1 MASGDEQGFGKYK
14 LLDRLATGGMAEI
27 YRARYTAAA
36 GVTKEMVI
44 KKILPAFADNR
55 RFVQMFIDEARISVG
70 LSHGN
75 IAQVFDFGEI
85 DGEYF
90 LAMEFVDG
98 QPLSRALKRLRER
111 GIAFLPSTFAA
122 YIALQVCR
130 GLHYAHTRLDSEGKP
145 LNIIHRDV
153 SPQNVLLAYEGQV
166 KLVDFG
172 IAKARMAGRDETQTG
187 AVKGKYLYFAPEQAR
202 GRDLDARA
210 DVYAV
215 GVLLYEMACG
225 RLPFEG
231 KMIEVLGKIVK
242 GDFKRP
248 RELNPALTPAFE
260 RLILTAMATDRGE
273 RYPTAQALAEALSGY
288 LYANAPTFGPEQV
301 VRLLG
306 WIYQE
311 ELRADGRAPKLPREF
326 LEQVASWQTHPEAA
340 SRPAPAGVTRAA
352 VSGELSDPTTDGNP
366 APVGHS
372 RRPPPPVPV
381 ETGDDVPTT
390 GEGVDAAPKQ
400 AAAPRPT
407 RPMVRAAGTPRRWPW
422 IALPL
427 GAAGLA
433 AAAVFGWSRWDETP
447 PPAVVVAER
456 PLPAPPAPPRPA
468 LPPLDVDVRAWSSG
482 PFRLVASRHA
492 FGLAPTR
499 AARIRLDPSRRYR
512 VWVDPAEASAP
523 RVLVHAEGAKQGVR
537 ACPEQ
542 ATEPWIL
549 TGATA
554 LFAWVHGEPT
564 DLRAAPARMVRIQ
577 PEDEGAA
584 TPLRVDPSQ
593 HALAPSSLPGI
604 QVNGLD
610 PLARYA
616 LSADAASPLPQ
627 LLALASGPRGLET
640 LIPEPGRPLA
650 ISGASGLRLILPGT
664 ASGAG
669 AEGWDVQIAP
679 KN

>member
-1 MASGDEQGFGKYK
+1 VASGDEQGFGKYK

-456 PLPAPPAPPRPA
+456 PRPGRPPPPRAPPSLPWTWTSAPGPPAPSASSPRATPSGSPPPAPRASGWILPAATACGWTRQRLPRRACSSTPRERSRASGPARNRPPSRGSSRVPPRSSPGSTASPRTCAPPPRGWSASSLKTRGPQRPSAWTPRSTRSLPAPCR
-468 LPPLDVDVRAWSSG
+468 
-482 PFRLVASRHA
+482 ASRST
-492 FGLAPTR
+492 G
-499 AARIRLDPSRRYR
+499 
-512 VWVDPAEASAP
+512 
-523 RVLVHAEGAKQGVR
+523 
-537 ACPEQ
+537 
-542 ATEPWIL
+542 WI
-549 TGATA
+549 
-554 LFAWVHGEPT
+554 P
-564 DLRAAPARMVRIQ
+564 LRA
-577 PEDEGAA
+577 
-584 TPLRVDPSQ
+584 TP
-593 HALAPSSLPGI
+593 
-604 QVNGLD
+604 
-610 PLARYA
+610 
-616 LSADAASPLPQ
+616 
-627 LLALASGPRGLET
+627 
-640 LIPEPGRPLA
+640 
-650 ISGASGLRLILPGT
+650 
-664 ASGAG
+664 
-669 AEGWDVQIAP
+669 
-679 KN
+679 